1 MAFVHLEVWEDFE
14 AKKLNGAAA
23 QWIYPPGVEGAREPW
38 VFTVDP
44 QGVIVDRF
52 DNVATD
58 AEPEAAVRKLV
69 G

>member
-1 MAFVHLEVWEDFE
+1 MS
-14 AKKLNGAAA
+14 GPPPAARRTP
-23 QWIYPPGVEGAREPW
+23 WEPW

-44 QGVIVDRF
+44 EGMIVERF

-58 AEPEAAVRKLV
+58 AELAAAVQRLL